1 MVKIGFFE
9 EIGAQIGRLVDDKH
23 RNYGQSF
30 EKTGDILRILYPV
43 SIQPHQYGD
52 ILAIARI
59 LDKFFRQA
67 TSARAYD
74 EDPWMDIAGY
84 SLLMNAKLD
93 PTGYSPPT
101 CRHFREGQED

>member
-1 MVKIGFFE
+1 MDRIGFFE

-30 EKTGDILRILYPV
+30 DKTGDILQLLYPV

-52 ILAIARI
+52 VLAIARI
-59 LDKFFRQA
+59 LDKFFRLA
-67 TSARAYD
+67 TSARAYN

-84 SLLMNAKLD
+84 ALLKNAGLD
-93 PTGYSPPT
+93 PIRKAPET
-101 CRHFREGQED
+101 EKE